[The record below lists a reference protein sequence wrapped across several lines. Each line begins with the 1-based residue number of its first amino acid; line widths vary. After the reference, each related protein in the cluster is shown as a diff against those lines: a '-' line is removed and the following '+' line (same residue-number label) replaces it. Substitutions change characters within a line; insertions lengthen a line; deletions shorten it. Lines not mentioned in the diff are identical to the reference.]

1 MLGIEG
7 RLDAPVER
15 RTGHAQ
21 IFQPLLNEVD
31 HFVAAGHRLD
41 KVGMLVNILEHAV
54 RIFAHFEEITF
65 FLHLLYRAATV
76 GAVAVHQLML
86 GPEGFAGHA
95 VPAFIVFLV
104 NVTFIVN
111 LLHHSLHHFFV
122 ALLGGADKIVVGN
135 LQPFPQALERGHDF
149 IYIFNRGDTQIF
161 RFALDLLA
169 VLVAAGEEKYIFP
182 FGPVITGDGIR
193 YRSAVGVTDM
203 QFFTGIINRRG
214 NKKRFLFF
222 VFHDKPFFLLY
233 SMSALQNCYLNF
245 VKIF

>member
-54 RIFAHFEEITF
+54 RVFAHFEEITF
-65 FLHLLYRAATV
+65 FLHLLYRAAAV
-76 GAVAVHQLML
+76 RAVAVHQLML

-95 VPAFIVFLV
+95 VPAFVILFINIPLIVD
-104 NVTFIVN
+104 

-122 ALLGGADKIVVGN
+122 ALLGGADKIVVGHF
-135 LQPFPQALERGHDF
+135 QPFPQALESSHDPVH
-149 IYIFNRGDTQIF
+149 IFNGSDSQFF
-161 RFALDLLA
+161 RLTLDLLA
-169 VLVAAGEEKYIFP
+169 VLIAAGEEKYIFP
-182 FGPVITGDGIR
+182 LGPVVTGNGVR
-193 YRSAVGVTDM
+193 NGSAVSMADV
-203 QFFTGIINRRG
+203 QLLTGIINRCG
-214 NKKRFLFF
+214 NKKRFLF
-222 VFHDKPFFLLY
+222 HWLSLSFLCL
-233 SMSALQNCYLNF
+233 C
-245 VKIF
+245 ITE